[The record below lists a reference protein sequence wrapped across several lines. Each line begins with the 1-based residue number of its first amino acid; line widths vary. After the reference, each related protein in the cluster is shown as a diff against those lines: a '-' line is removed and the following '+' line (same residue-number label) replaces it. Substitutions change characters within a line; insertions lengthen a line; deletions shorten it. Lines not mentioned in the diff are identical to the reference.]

1 MNRINNY
8 IKERTKM
15 KHIGAILFFGVAMF
29 WCGVQHGK
37 AQVVVATAKAVLEKQ
52 IEDAKKESSEEE

>member
-1 MNRINNY
+1 
-8 IKERTKM
+8 M

-37 AQVVVATAKAVLEKQ
+37 AKVVVATAKAVLEKQ